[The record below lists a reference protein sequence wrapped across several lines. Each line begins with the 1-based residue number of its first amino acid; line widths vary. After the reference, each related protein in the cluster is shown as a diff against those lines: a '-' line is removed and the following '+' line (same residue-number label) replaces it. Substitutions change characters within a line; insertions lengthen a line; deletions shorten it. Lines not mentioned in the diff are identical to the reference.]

1 MERNVLSVAPNA
13 PATEALSLMDNA
25 SVRVLP
31 ILDEERRCLALV
43 SVFKASKF
51 FFPAE
56 GRAFDSR
63 RVIGSLRS
71 LTRALRGRMICAFE
85 PDREEE
91 FMMMIGAMRSASFG
105 ERLDRYPPERLLVLV
120 GDRDDIQQLAIR
132 ARVRALVVTGG
143 LSVSSEIMDDA
154 RRNEVSLIISP
165 FDTATTAM
173 LARAAVPVRH
183 LQDEHFLGFNQDEPL
198 RRIRDVATSSAFP
211 AFPVWDDDKRVV
223 GILTKSDFLK
233 PPDRHLIL
241 VDHNELSQ
249 AVSGADEVNILEIID
264 HHRIGTLRT
273 QQPILF
279 RNEPVGSTSTIVA
292 DCFLRHGI
300 EIPKPIAGALLA
312 GLVSD
317 TLNLTSPTTTSRDA
331 EILARLEKASGVNAA
346 EFTTKLFASG
356 SILVSRAPA
365 QAITADCK
373 EYTEAGA
380 HFSVAQIEEL
390 GFSNFNQRK
399 AEVQEALEAFRRER
413 GCLFSALLITD
424 CVPEEAVA
432 AVPHASA
439 CASSSAWS
447 GNAARVRR
455 DSRELERG
463 RWSVDAWAVGS
474 TAFLRSAVGEPG
486 TTRRSVVEDAFEE
499 AADGRGFGGGEEL
512 FGGAAR
518 ENAALGDEGDFVGD
532 TAGEAHLV
540 RGEDEVAAF
549 GAEFADHV
557 ENLRRHF
564 GVEGGCRFVE
574 EEETGA
580 RGKRASDRDALL
592 LAA

>member
-1 MERNVLSVAPNA
+1 MREVLVIGHRNPDPDAICSAIGYAEFKRRTGTPEAVAARCGDTNERIDFILKTFGLEPPRIVMDVSPRVRDVMERNVLSVAPNA

-424 CVPEEAVA
+424 VVKQTSLLLVAGSQEFIRSIDYPEI
-432 AVPHASA
+432 
-439 CASSSAWS
+439 
-447 GNAARVRR
+447 
-455 DSRELERG
+455 
-463 RWSVDAWAVGS
+463 
-474 TAFLRSAVGEPG
+474 EPG
-486 TTRRSVVEDAFEE
+486 IFELH
-499 AADGRGFGGGEEL
+499 GIVSRKKQL
-512 FGGAAR
+512 LPYLTHQLAR
-518 ENAALGDEGDFVGD
+518 LPALG
-532 TAGEAHLV
+532 
-540 RGEDEVAAF
+540 
-549 GAEFADHV
+549 AETRP
-557 ENLRRHF
+557 E
-564 GVEGGCRFVE
+564 
-574 EEETGA
+574 
-580 RGKRASDRDALL
+580 
-592 LAA
+592 